1 LDDLMASFV
10 LRRLIQS
17 LPVIFFST
25 FIVFMVIHL
34 IPGDAATVLAGP
46 NASAEALAAVRK
58 DMGLD
63 QPLLVQ
69 YVVWVGHV
77 VQGDLGK
84 STLSGQPIS
93 RLLLA
98 RAPATIELTVAAM
111 IISMVVAVP
120 LGILSATHVRG
131 RLEWLISTLQSL
143 WLAIPNFWAGI
154 LAIIVFSLVLRWLP
168 PGGRVADGNDL
179 GNSIKSLILPATTL
193 SLYLAAG
200 LSRFI
205 KFNLLEVFFDD
216 FVRTARAKG
225 LNDTAVM
232 YRHALRNAM
241 LPVITILGVQ
251 FAGLLG
257 GTVIIESVFSWPG
270 VGGLMLDGIANRD
283 YAVVQGGLLLLVLL
297 FILINLLVDL
307 TYAVIDPR
315 IRLGES

>member
-1 LDDLMASFV
+1 MA
-10 LRRLIQS
+10 I
-17 LPVIFFST
+17 PVVFFST
-25 FIVFMVIHL
+25 FLVFLVIHL
-34 IPGDAATVLAGP
+34 IPGDAAAVLAGP
-46 NASAEALAAVRK
+46 NATPEALAAIRK

-69 YVVWVGHV
+69 YLVWVGHLL
-77 VQGDLGK
+77 QGDLGK
-84 STLSGQPIS
+84 STLSGQPIIK
-93 RLLLA
+93 LLQA

-111 IISMVVAVP
+111 LLSMLIAIP

-131 RLEWLISTLQSL
+131 RLEWLISTVQSL

-154 LAIIVFSLVLRWLP
+154 LAIILFSLVLRWLP
-168 PGGRVADGNDL
+168 PGGRVADANDL
-179 GNSIKSLILPATTL
+179 GGSIKSLILPATTL

-205 KFNLLEVFFDD
+205 KFNLLEVLFDD

-225 LNDTAVM
+225 LNSSAVV
-232 YRHALRNAM
+232 YGHALRNAM

-251 FAGLLG
+251 FASLLG
-257 GTVIIESVFSWPG
+257 GAVIIESVFSWPG

-297 FILINLLVDL
+297 FIIINLLVDL
-307 TYAVIDPR
+307 TYALVDPR
-315 IRLGES
+315 IRIGDA

>member
-1 LDDLMASFV
+1 MGRYV
-10 LRRLIQS
+10 LRRLLHSI
-17 LPVIFFST
+17 PVIFFST
-25 FIVFMVIHL
+25 FLVFMVIHL

-46 NASAEALAAVRK
+46 NATAESLAAVRA

-69 YVVWVGHV
+69 YFVWVGHLL
-77 VQGDLGK
+77 QGDLGR
-84 STLSGQPIS
+84 STLSGQPIVK
-93 RLLLA
+93 LLQA
-98 RAPATIELTVAAM
+98 RAPATIELTLAAM
-111 IISMVVAVP
+111 LMSMLVAVP

-131 RLEWLISTLQSL
+131 RLEWLISTIQSL

-154 LAIIVFSLVLRWLP
+154 LAIVIFSLILRWLP

-179 GNSIKSLILPATTL
+179 GGSIKSLILPATTL

-225 LNDTAVM
+225 LSNTAVM

-251 FAGLLG
+251 FASLLG
-257 GTVIIESVFSWPG
+257 GTVVIEAVFSWPG
-270 VGGLMLDGIANRD
+270 VGGLMLDGISNRD

-297 FILINLLVDL
+297 FITINLLVDL
-307 TYAVIDPR
+307 TYALVDPR
-315 IRLGES
+315 IRIGDA

>member
-1 LDDLMASFV
+1 MGTYL
-10 LRRLIQS
+10 LRRLLQAI
-17 LPVIFFST
+17 PVIFFST

-34 IPGDAATVLAGP
+34 IPGDAAAVLAGP
-46 NASAEALAAVRK
+46 NATPEALAAIRK

-69 YVVWVGHV
+69 YFVWLGHLL
-77 VQGDLGK
+77 QGDLGK
-84 STLSGQPIS
+84 STLSGQPIAK
-93 RLLLA
+93 LLQA

-111 IISMVVAVP
+111 AISMLVAVP

-131 RLEWLISTLQSL
+131 RIEWLVSTIQSL

-179 GNSIKSLILPATTL
+179 GGSIKSLILPATTL
-193 SLYLAAG
+193 ALYLAAG

-216 FVRTARAKG
+216 YVRTARAKG
-225 LNDTAVM
+225 LSDTAVV

-251 FAGLLG
+251 FASLLG
-257 GTVIIESVFSWPG
+257 GAVIIESVFSWPG
-270 VGGLMLDGIANRD
+270 VGGLMLDGISNRD
-283 YAVVQGGLLLLVLL
+283 YAVVQAGLLLLVLL
-297 FILINLLVDL
+297 FIIINLLVDL
-307 TYAVIDPR
+307 TYALIDPR
-315 IRLGES
+315 IRIGDT

>member
-1 LDDLMASFV
+1 MGRYI
-10 LRRLIQS
+10 LRRLLQS
-17 LPVIFFST
+17 IPVIFFST
-25 FIVFMVIHL
+25 FLVFLVIHL
-34 IPGDAATVLAGP
+34 IPGDAAVVLAGP
-46 NASAEALAAVRK
+46 NATAEALTAVRK
-58 DMGLD
+58 EMGLD

-69 YVVWVGHV
+69 YFVWVGHLL
-77 VQGDLGK
+77 QGDLGR
-84 STLSGQPIS
+84 STLSGQPIVK
-93 RLLLA
+93 LLQA
-98 RAPATIELTVAAM
+98 RAPATIELTLTAM
-111 IISMVVAVP
+111 LISMLIAVP
-120 LGILSATHVRG
+120 LGIVSATHVRG
-131 RLEWLISTLQSL
+131 RLEWLISTIQSL

-154 LAIIVFSLVLRWLP
+154 LAIIFFSLILRWLP

-179 GNSIKSLILPATTL
+179 GGSIKSLILPATTL

-225 LNDTAVM
+225 LSNAAVM

-251 FAGLLG
+251 FASLLG

-270 VGGLMLDGIANRD
+270 VGGLMLDGISNRD

-297 FILINLLVDL
+297 FIFINLLVDL
-307 TYAVIDPR
+307 TYALVDPR
-315 IRLGES
+315 IRIGDA

>member
-1 LDDLMASFV
+1 MGRYI
-10 LRRLIQS
+10 LRRLLQS
-17 LPVIFFST
+17 IPVIFFST
-25 FIVFMVIHL
+25 FLVFMVIHL

-46 NASAEALAAVRK
+46 NATAEALAAIRQ

-69 YVVWVGHV
+69 YVFWVGHLL
-77 VQGDLGK
+77 QGDLGR
-84 STLSGQPIS
+84 STLSGQPIVK
-93 RLLLA
+93 LLQA

-111 IISMVVAVP
+111 LLSMLIAVP
-120 LGILSATHVRG
+120 LGIVSATHVRG
-131 RLEWLISTLQSL
+131 RLEWLISTVQSL

-154 LAIIVFSLVLRWLP
+154 LAIIFFSLILRWLP
-168 PGGRVADGNDL
+168 PGGRVADGSDL
-179 GNSIKSLILPATTL
+179 GGSIKSLILPATTL

-225 LNDTAVM
+225 LSNAAVM
-232 YRHALRNAM
+232 YRHALRNAL

-270 VGGLMLDGIANRD
+270 VGGLMLDGISNRD

-297 FILINLLVDL
+297 FIIINLLVDL
-307 TYAVIDPR
+307 TYALVDPR
-315 IRLGES
+315 IRIGEA

>member
-1 LDDLMASFV
+1 MGRYI
-10 LRRLIQS
+10 LRRLLQS
-17 LPVIFFST
+17 IPVIFFST
-25 FIVFMVIHL
+25 FLVFMVIHL

-46 NASAEALAAVRK
+46 NATAESLAAVRA

-69 YVVWVGHV
+69 YFVWVGHLL
-77 VQGDLGK
+77 QGDLGR
-84 STLSGQPIS
+84 STLSGQPIVK
-93 RLLLA
+93 LLQA
-98 RAPATIELTVAAM
+98 RAPATIELTLAAM
-111 IISMVVAVP
+111 LISMLIAVP

-131 RLEWLISTLQSL
+131 RLEWLISTIQSL

-154 LAIIVFSLVLRWLP
+154 LAIIIFSLILRWLP
-168 PGGRVADGNDL
+168 PGGRVADSNDL
-179 GNSIKSLILPATTL
+179 GGSIKSLILPATTL

-225 LNDTAVM
+225 LSNTAVM

-251 FAGLLG
+251 FASLLG
-257 GTVIIESVFSWPG
+257 GTVVIEAVFSWPG
-270 VGGLMLDGIANRD
+270 VGGLMLDGISNRD

-297 FILINLLVDL
+297 FIIINLLVDL
-307 TYAVIDPR
+307 TYALVDPR
-315 IRLGES
+315 IRIGDA

>member
-1 LDDLMASFV
+1 MGRYV
-10 LRRLIQS
+10 LRRL
-17 LPVIFFST
+17 LMAVPVVFFST
-25 FIVFMVIHL
+25 FLVFLVIHL
-34 IPGDAATVLAGP
+34 IPGDAAAVLAGS
-46 NASAEALAAVRK
+46 NATPEALAAIRR

-77 VQGDLGK
+77 LQGDLGK
-84 STLSGQPIS
+84 STLSGQPIA
-93 RLLLA
+93 RLLQA

-111 IISMVVAVP
+111 LLSMLISIP

-131 RLEWLISTLQSL
+131 RLEWLISTVQSL

-154 LAIIVFSLVLRWLP
+154 LAIIFFSLVLRWLP
-168 PGGRVADGNDL
+168 PGGRVADANDV
-179 GNSIKSLILPATTL
+179 GGSIKSLILPATTL
-193 SLYLAAG
+193 SLGLAAG

-225 LNDTAVM
+225 LNDTAVV
-232 YRHALRNAM
+232 YGHALRNAM

-251 FAGLLG
+251 FASLLG

-270 VGGLMLDGIANRD
+270 VGGMMLDGIANRD
-283 YAVVQGGLLLLVLL
+283 YGVVQGGLLLLVLM
-297 FILINLLVDL
+297 FIIINLLVDL
-307 TYAVIDPR
+307 TYAVVDPR
-315 IRLGES
+315 IRVGDA

>member
-1 LDDLMASFV
+1 MGRYL
-10 LRRLIQS
+10 LRRLLQAI
-17 LPVIFFST
+17 PVIFFST
-25 FIVFMVIHL
+25 FLVFLVIHL
-34 IPGDAATVLAGP
+34 IPGDAAAVLAGP
-46 NASAEALAAVRK
+46 NATAESLAAIRQ

-63 QPLLVQ
+63 QPLFVQ
-69 YVVWVGHV
+69 YVFWAGHV
-77 VQGDLGK
+77 LHGDLGR
-84 STLSGQPIS
+84 STLSGQPIIK
-93 RLLLA
+93 LLQA

-111 IISMVVAVP
+111 LISMLIAVP

-131 RLEWLISTLQSL
+131 RLEWLISTIQSL
-143 WLAIPNFWAGI
+143 WLAIPNFWGGI
-154 LAIIVFSLVLRWLP
+154 LAIIIFSLILRWLP
-168 PGGRVADGNDL
+168 PGGRVADGSDL
-179 GNSIKSLILPATTL
+179 GGSIKSLILPATTL

-225 LNDTAVM
+225 LSNAAVV

-251 FAGLLG
+251 FASLLG

-270 VGGLMLDGIANRD
+270 VGGLMLDGISNRD

-297 FILINLLVDL
+297 FIIINLLVDL
-307 TYAVIDPR
+307 TYALVDPR
-315 IRLGES
+315 IRIGDA

>member
-1 LDDLMASFV
+1 MGVFI
-10 LRRLIQS
+10 LRRLLQS
-17 LPVIFFST
+17 IPVLFFST
-25 FIVFMVIHL
+25 FIVFLVIHL

-46 NASAEALAAVRK
+46 NASPEALSLVRH

-63 QPLLVQ
+63 QPLPVQ
-69 YVVWVGHV
+69 YAVWVAHV
-77 VQGDLGK
+77 VKGDLGK

-93 RLLLA
+93 NLLVA

-111 IISMVVAVP
+111 ILSIVIALP

-131 RLEWLISTLQSL
+131 RLEWLISTVQSL

-168 PGGRVADGNDL
+168 PGGRVADASDL
-179 GNSIKSLILPATTL
+179 PGSIKSLILPATTL

-225 LNDTAVM
+225 LNETAVM
-232 YRHALRNAM
+232 YRHALRNAL

-251 FAGLLG
+251 FASLLG
-257 GTVIIESVFSWPG
+257 GTVIIEAVFSWPG
-270 VGGLMLDGIANRD
+270 VGGLMLDGISNRD

-297 FILINLLVDL
+297 FIAINLVVDL
-307 TYAVIDPR
+307 TYAVVDPR
-315 IRLGES
+315 IRLGDA

>member
-1 LDDLMASFV
+1 MGRYI
-10 LRRLIQS
+10 LRRLLHAI
-17 LPVIFFST
+17 PVIFFST

-34 IPGDAATVLAGP
+34 IPGDAAAVLAGP
-46 NASAEALAAVRK
+46 NATPEALAAIRK

-69 YVVWVGHV
+69 YAVWVGHLF
-77 VQGDLGK
+77 QGDLGK

-93 RLLLA
+93 KLLEA

-111 IISMVVAVP
+111 CISMLIALP

-131 RLEWLISTLQSL
+131 RLEWLISTVQSL

-154 LAIIVFSLVLRWLP
+154 LAIIVFSLVLHWLP

-179 GNSIKSLILPATTL
+179 GSSIKSLILPATTL
-193 SLYLAAG
+193 ALYLAAG

-205 KFNLLEVFFDD
+205 KFNLLEVLFDD

-225 LNDTAVM
+225 LDGTSVV
-232 YRHALRNAM
+232 YRHALRNAL

-251 FAGLLG
+251 FASLLG
-257 GTVIIESVFSWPG
+257 GTIIIESVFSWPG
-270 VGGLMLDGIANRD
+270 VGGLMLDGISNRD
-283 YAVVQGGLLLLVLL
+283 YGVVQGGLLLFVIL
-297 FILINLLVDL
+297 FIVINLLVDL
-307 TYAVIDPR
+307 TYAFIDPR
-315 IRLGES
+315 IRLGDT

>member
-1 LDDLMASFV
+1 MGRYV
-10 LRRLIQS
+10 LRRLLQS
-17 LPVIFFST
+17 IPVIFFST
-25 FIVFMVIHL
+25 FLVFLVIHL

-46 NASAEALAAVRK
+46 NATAEALAAIRK

-69 YVVWVGHV
+69 YFVWVGHLL
-77 VQGDLGK
+77 QGDLGR
-84 STLSGQPIS
+84 STLSGQPIVK
-93 RLLLA
+93 LLQA
-98 RAPATIELTVAAM
+98 RAPATIELTLAAM
-111 IISMVVAVP
+111 LLSILTAVP
-120 LGILSATHVRG
+120 LGILSATNVRG
-131 RLEWLISTLQSL
+131 RLEWLISTIQSL

-154 LAIIVFSLVLRWLP
+154 LAIIIFALILRWLP

-179 GNSIKSLILPATTL
+179 GGSIKSLILPATTL

-225 LNDTAVM
+225 LSNTAVM

-251 FAGLLG
+251 FASLLG

-270 VGGLMLDGIANRD
+270 VGGLMLDGISNRD

-297 FILINLLVDL
+297 FIIINLLVDL
-307 TYAVIDPR
+307 TYALVDPR
-315 IRLGES
+315 IRIGDA

>member
-1 LDDLMASFV
+1 MGRYL
-10 LRRLIQS
+10 LRRLLQS
-17 LPVIFFST
+17 IPVIFFST
-25 FIVFMVIHL
+25 FLVFLVIHL

-46 NASAEALAAVRK
+46 NATAETLAAVRT

-63 QPLLVQ
+63 QPLVVQ
-69 YVVWVGHV
+69 YFVWVGHLLE
-77 VQGDLGK
+77 GDLGR
-84 STLSGQPIS
+84 STLSGQPIVK
-93 RLLLA
+93 LLQA
-98 RAPATIELTVAAM
+98 RAPATIELTLAAM
-111 IISMVVAVP
+111 LMSLVIAVP

-131 RLEWLISTLQSL
+131 RLEWVISTIQSL

-154 LAIIVFSLVLRWLP
+154 LAIIVFSLILHWLP
-168 PGGRVADGNDL
+168 PGGRVADGSDL
-179 GNSIKSLILPATTL
+179 GGSIKSLILPATTL
-193 SLYLAAG
+193 SLYLAAA

-225 LNDTAVM
+225 LSNAAVM
-232 YRHALRNAM
+232 YRHALRNAL

-251 FAGLLG
+251 FASLLG

-297 FILINLLVDL
+297 FIIINLLVDL
-307 TYAVIDPR
+307 TYALVDPR
-315 IRLGES
+315 IRIGDA

>member
-1 LDDLMASFV
+1 MGRYV
-10 LRRLIQS
+10 LRRLLHSI
-17 LPVIFFST
+17 PVIFFST
-25 FIVFMVIHL
+25 FLVFMVIHL

-46 NASAEALAAVRK
+46 NATAESLAAVRA

-69 YVVWVGHV
+69 YFVWVGHLL
-77 VQGDLGK
+77 QGDLGR
-84 STLSGQPIS
+84 STLSGQPIVK
-93 RLLLA
+93 LLQA
-98 RAPATIELTVAAM
+98 RAPATIELTLAAM
-111 IISMVVAVP
+111 LISMLIAVP

-131 RLEWLISTLQSL
+131 RLEWLISTIQSL

-154 LAIIVFSLVLRWLP
+154 LAIVIFSLILRWLP

-179 GNSIKSLILPATTL
+179 GGSIKSLILPATTL

-225 LNDTAVM
+225 LSNTAVM

-251 FAGLLG
+251 FASLLG
-257 GTVIIESVFSWPG
+257 GTVVIEAVFSWPG
-270 VGGLMLDGIANRD
+270 VGGLMLDGISNRD

-297 FILINLLVDL
+297 FIIINLLVDL
-307 TYAVIDPR
+307 TYALVDPR
-315 IRLGES
+315 IRIGDA